1 MLSVFM
7 FNEELFIS
15 GFLETEDLFIY
26 MTNNG
31 MSNNCDMSKF
41 HTFSFRLGFSLS
53 TFYSRTN

>member
-31 MSNNCDMSKF
+31 MSNNLL
-41 HTFSFRLGFSLS
+41 T
-53 TFYSRTN
+53 